1 MDTTSVVIN
10 STIQEQV
17 YQILKH
23 EVINRVFQGGEQLKE
38 AELAKRFNVSRSPV
52 REALHRLAGD
62 GILTII
68 PNRGIFVKEFTEK
81 YIIDVLDL
89 RYILE
94 QRGIQCSKE
103 KLTHAAHD
111 ELLGMRAQMQE
122 LIVTGNSSVDVHSA
136 LDTAFHDLIMKLND
150 NTFIAEVA
158 EKISALN
165 SMFRD
170 LSLRSPERAIESQ
183 REHIAMIDTMLS
195 GDIDETIRIYRDHIE
210 GTKRRVVSEFER
222 KRTLTA

>member
-38 AELAKRFNVSRSPV
+38 AELAKRINVSRSPV

-103 KLTHAAHD
+103 KLTQAAHD

-195 GDIDETIRIYRDHIE
+195 GDIDETIKIYRDHIE

>member
-38 AELAKRFNVSRSPV
+38 AELAKRSNVSRSPV

-103 KLTHAAHD
+103 KLTQAAHD

-195 GDIDETIRIYRDHIE
+195 GDIDETIKIYRDHIE

>member
-38 AELAKRFNVSRSPV
+38 AELAKRFNVSRSPG

-103 KLTHAAHD
+103 KLTQAAHD

-136 LDTAFHDLIMKLND
+136 LDTAFRDLIMKLND

-195 GDIDETIRIYRDHIE
+195 GDIDEAIKIYRDHIE